1 MSFEFSCI
9 ALMVS
14 DFDISVTLV
23 LFPHFELPLAL
34 LAVFSSSFRLTLDG
48 KLLYMP

>member
-23 LFPHFELPLAL
+23 LFPHFKLPLAL
-34 LAVFSSSFRLTLDG
+34 LAVFSSSSRLTLDG